1 MVPTRELHGTLLG
14 APVTLEHVRPQDS
27 CCIEN
32 FCTSG
37 LVERVFAR

>member
-1 MVPTRELHGTLLG
+1 MVPIRELHGTLLG

-32 FCTSG
+32 FCKRG
-37 LVERVFAR
+37 LVERDFAR